1 MAEMTGAEMT
11 RDAARVPLR
20 GEALAAALFAPRAV
34 ALVGASAD
42 PTKAS
47 SRPLGYLRGSG
58 YAGNV
63 YPINSGRRS
72 IGAEPVYSSIED
84 LPEVPDHAFLM
95 TPTAATVGAVEQCG
109 RRGVPLV
116 TVLAGGFAEAG
127 PAGAQRQRELEQVAA
142 RYGIRLLGPS
152 SLGVVNTRNGLTLTA
167 NAAFADVT
175 GAGAGAGGTGG
186 IVVASH
192 SGSMIGALLSRGR
205 VAGTA
210 FSHLVSVGGEVDLSI
225 GEICQATLAD
235 PAVTGYLLFL
245 ENLRHAGELRAFA
258 AAAAKRGRPVLA
270 YKLGRSAAAAE
281 LATSHTGVLA
291 GEDDVADAFLADCG
305 IARVHTLDGLLEGLP
320 LLGRVPATPAPV
332 AAARVGVVTT
342 TGGGAA
348 MVVDQLGV
356 RGVTVVGPS
365 AATLDA
371 LAAAGAPA
379 APGAIV
385 DLTLAGTRPEVM
397 SAALDTM
404 LGCGEFDLVIAVVGS
419 SARFSPTFAVQP
431 IIDRADRPGLA
442 AFLVPHAPEALA
454 SLRAAGVPAFGTP
467 ESCADTTYAAP
478 DHSASVGT
486 DLGTDVGA
494 DVGAAVGGVGRR
506 LDEAASYA
514 LLAPLGVRAA
524 EYRVLTI
531 DELGPPAAA
540 TSATGTASTADG
552 AAVSAATGSADL
564 RFPVAVKAL
573 TGELGHKSD
582 VGGVRLR
589 VDAAGLAAA
598 ARDIRA
604 AVAEHAEVDVT
615 QVLVQTMESGLGDML
630 VGYRVDPYVG
640 PLVLVAAGGVL
651 TELYADR
658 AIRLAPVDEA
668 TAAAML
674 DEVRATTVLRG
685 YRGAPPGDLPALAAL
700 IAAVSRLAE
709 RSDVLEAEINPVLV
723 RAQGEGALALDA
735 VVHLRAQ
742 PAATPN
748 TADDPLAA
756 DGPTDEEARA

>member
-1 MAEMTGAEMT
+1 MTGAEMT